1 MSKPTKTHNFGKE
14 QPLGLN
20 ILESNCILHMYFYLP
35 FKIPG
40 TSFHP
45 LLPIG
50 ICSPLIICHLE
61 KLCLNSLC
69 ICPLLSVYLWCLN
82 MVFDI
87 RAALHISTK
96 TFPSQKNIPVS
107 SSPKHISKVNSTF
120 PKFYKTSTYSLYIL
134 CTCVCVHAH
143 THTHTHTHSTKT
155 WLLVNKASSVS
166 SNQCLHIANT
176 IKNTLSKIKSFTLK

>member
-1 MSKPTKTHNFGKE
+1 MKCQILAVLWKDKTLGRRRKRCNCRAIQNWGSKENLLEWFIWFISLGNIGKERTNFKSKPTKTEILGREH
-14 QPLGLN
+14 PVGLN
-20 ILESNCILHMYFYLP
+20 ILESNCILHMYFHLP

-82 MVFDI
+82 MVLDI
-87 RAALHISTK
+87 RAALHLSTK
-96 TFPSQKNIPVS
+96 TLPYQQNVLIF
-107 SSPKHISKVNSTF
+107 SPPKSICQVN
-120 PKFYKTSTYSLYIL
+120 
-134 CTCVCVHAH
+134 
-143 THTHTHTHSTKT
+143 
-155 WLLVNKASSVS
+155 
-166 SNQCLHIANT
+166 
-176 IKNTLSKIKSFTLK
+176 

>member
-1 MSKPTKTHNFGKE
+1 MKCHILALLWKDKALGREKKEMQTAKSSKTGVRKKICSTLEWLAWSISLGNIGKESTKFNVKTHKTEDFGRE
-14 QPLGLN
+14 HPLGLN
-20 ILESNCILHMYFYLP
+20 ILERGCILHMYFHLP

-82 MVFDI
+82 MVLDI
-87 RAALHISTK
+87 RAALHRSTE
-96 TFPSQKNIPVS
+96 TFPS
-107 SSPKHISKVNSTF
+107 PKMFQYPLPQNA
-120 PKFYKTSTYSLYIL
+120 Y
-134 CTCVCVHAH
+134 
-143 THTHTHTHSTKT
+143 TK
-155 WLLVNKASSVS
+155 
-166 SNQCLHIANT
+166 
-176 IKNTLSKIKSFTLK
+176 

>member
-1 MSKPTKTHNFGKE
+1 MSKPTKTENFGRE
-14 QPLGLN
+14 HPLGLN
-20 ILESNCILHMYFYLP
+20 ILERDCILHMYFHLP

-82 MVFDI
+82 MVLDM
-87 RAALHISTK
+87 RAALHRSTE
-96 TFPSQKNIPVS
+96 TFPSQKNVLIS
-107 SSPKHISKVNSTF
+107 SSPKCIHKVNSVL
-120 PKFYKTSTYSLYIL
+120 PGFYKISMYSYKHYTDTYTLSLFSKI
-134 CTCVCVHAH
+134 
-143 THTHTHTHSTKT
+143 

-166 SNQCLHIANT
+166 FNQCLHNINT
-176 IKNTLSKIKSFTLK
+176 SNNVLSKM

>member
-1 MSKPTKTHNFGKE
+1 
-14 QPLGLN
+14 
-20 ILESNCILHMYFYLP
+20 MYFHLP

-82 MVFDI
+82 MVPDI
-87 RAALHISTK
+87 RAAMHISTK
-96 TFPSQKNIPVS
+96 TFPSPRNVS
-107 SSPKHISKVNSTF
+107 ASSPPKHIHKVNSTL
-120 PKFYKTSTYSLYIL
+120 PVFYKISTYSYTHCTHVCTYI
-134 CTCVCVHAH
+134 
-143 THTHTHTHSTKT
+143 HSSKT
-155 WLLVNKASSVS
+155 WLLVNKTSTVS
-166 SNQCLHIANT
+166 SNQCLHNINASN
-176 IKNTLSKIKSFTLK
+176 NVLSKI

>member
-1 MSKPTKTHNFGKE
+1 MSKPTKTENFGKE

-20 ILESNCILHMYFYLP
+20 ILESNCILHMYFHLP

-69 ICPLLSVYLWCLN
+69 ICPCLVYIC
-82 MVFDI
+82 D
-87 RAALHISTK
+87 A
-96 TFPSQKNIPVS
+96 
-107 SSPKHISKVNSTF
+107 
-120 PKFYKTSTYSLYIL
+120 
-134 CTCVCVHAH
+134 
-143 THTHTHTHSTKT
+143 
-155 WLLVNKASSVS
+155 
-166 SNQCLHIANT
+166 
-176 IKNTLSKIKSFTLK
+176 

>member
-1 MSKPTKTHNFGKE
+1 MSKPTKTENFGRE
-14 QPLGLN
+14 HPLGLN
-20 ILESNCILHMYFYLP
+20 ILERGCILHMYFHLP

-82 MVFDI
+82 MVLDI
-87 RAALHISTK
+87 RAALHRSTE
-96 TFPSQKNIPVS
+96 TFPSPKMFQYPLSQNAYTKWTHYYQDFAIRMS
-107 SSPKHISKVNSTF
+107 SYMHHTD
-120 PKFYKTSTYSLYIL
+120 TQTQ
-134 CTCVCVHAH
+134 
-143 THTHTHTHSTKT
+143 THTYTHT
-155 WLLVNKASSVS
+155 
-166 SNQCLHIANT
+166 
-176 IKNTLSKIKSFTLK
+176 LSLQRFGCW